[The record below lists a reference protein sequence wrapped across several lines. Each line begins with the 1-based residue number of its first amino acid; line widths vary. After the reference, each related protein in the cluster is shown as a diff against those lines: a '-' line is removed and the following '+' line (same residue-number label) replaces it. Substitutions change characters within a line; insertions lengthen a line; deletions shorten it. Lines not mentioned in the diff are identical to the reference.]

1 MLPPLTSKVVGVYT
15 VFNEVLFGVNVPEP
29 FVLQV
34 AEDAV
39 PPKVPDR
46 LIRLESQTVVSIP
59 AFAVGPG
66 KKLKTNVSEV
76 YKQDEVGTLAVYEIT
91 ADPLA

>member
-1 MLPPLTSKVVGVYT
+1 MLL
-15 VFNEVLFGVNVPEP
+15 GVNVPAP
-29 FVLQV
+29 FVLHV

-39 PPKVPDR
+39 PPKAPDR
-46 LIRLESQTVVSIP
+46 LTRLESQTVVSTP

-66 KKLKTNVSEV
+66 KKLKTNVSVV
-76 YKQDEVGTLAVYEIT
+76 YKQDETGTFAVYEIT